1 MMLTDHFALEEFLHS
16 ETGERLGIDNT
27 PDARISAN
35 LMRTAH
41 LMERVRV
48 LLGKPITI
56 TSGYRGPALNK
67 AIGGAVNSAHMEGLA
82 ADFICPA
89 YGTPYDV
96 CDLLESQMEEF
107 GVDQLIFEH
116 TWTHIGLRDGA
127 PRHQVLT
134 LMPGYGYANG
144 LVKR

>member
-1 MMLTDHFALEEFLHS
+1 MLTEHFSLEEFLHS

-27 PDARISAN
+27 PDARVRAN
-35 LMRTAH
+35 LMRTAQ
-41 LMERVRV
+41 LMERVRD

-56 TSGYRGPALNK
+56 TSGYRGAALNK
-67 AIGGAVNSAHMEGLA
+67 AIGGSANSAHMDGLA

-89 YGTPYDV
+89 YGTPYAV
-96 CDLLESQMEEF
+96 CVLLEPQLEEF

-116 TWTHIGLRDGA
+116 TWTHIALRDGA

-134 LMPGYGYANG
+134 LLPGHGYTAG
-144 LVKR
+144 VMKR